1 MGKRIGVIFTLV
13 ALHIVAIAQTLPFPA
28 DNLQLWLRAD
38 SVELTDGK
46 VSRWYD
52 LSPNQYEIVQ
62 PNAAARPTVSA
73 NALNGFPAV
82 LFNGS
87 SDYLTGGDILDLGTD
102 GWTWFVIGQYSNGN
116 GQLNNAPTF
125 ISKYD
130 RNVNWGAPM
139 YMIGQYI
146 NELYWENGNNNGA
159 QINPHSKSINSDIQ
173 FHIFSYEVRDNI
185 ENFAHDRAYLSNIL
199 IEDIKSQPINYSFNS
214 TCAFKVGHTIISNS
228 NAKGVFLNG
237 QITEIIA
244 FNTVDA
250 NLRNKVYNY
259 LTEKY
264 FPEFA
269 ETVVSLGLDIHVP
282 YGFSDTAITTAYRPD
297 FTSYHWSTGETDS
310 IIHVNKSGKYWVTIA
325 NAFGYTSS
333 DTINV
338 FYPEPAQLLSDTTIC
353 ASDTIVWNPALDGPY
368 SYLWSNG
375 STGSSLEI
383 TSAGEY
389 YVTITD
395 TAGFSWN
402 SDTILVEVDD
412 YPLTTLFADEASGHT
427 IDTALCSGNALGLMT
442 NANATISYLWSTG
455 ASSSRIALTQP
466 GDYTLVSTN
475 ARGCRAT
482 NTAHVTIKGKA
493 PEIHFNVSGL
503 CYGDETLFEGN
514 ATSAEGISSYLWVV
528 DGTDSVPTK
537 DFRYNFAA
545 AGSHSVKV
553 EVASGNA
560 CLNDSL
566 FTVSIK
572 EIPSPNFSF
581 TPVCAGVPID
591 LINTS
596 RIPDTCTV
604 SEYRWSVNGIT
615 LGSDEN
621 LTYTFGTDASLTYS
635 LTLDNGCAADTTI
648 NVGVKDNYT
657 SPRYVSCVYPT
668 NGQFITT
675 DTVDFLWNPDD
686 DIIYYE
692 LITSNNSSFAF
703 ADTLRCAVNNISL
716 ASDLFADTTYW
727 KVKAYNHCMES
738 MGSGTYMFRKTV
750 DNNSDFSSNTSLQL
764 WLRADSV
771 GLADG
776 RVSRWFDLS
785 PNHYEIVQADTA
797 AMPTIS
803 DDALNGQPA
812 VTFNGT
818 SNYLNGGDILDLE
831 TDSWTWFVVGQ
842 YYNGNNQLNNAP
854 TFISKYDR
862 NVNWGAPMYMLGQYM
877 NELYWENGNNNG
889 AQFNPHSK
897 SINNDTE
904 FHIFTCEMRDNIDDA
919 THERTYLSNILIED
933 IKSQPIN
940 YSFNSTCSFK
950 VGHTIISNS
959 NANGIFLN
967 GQIAEIIAFNTVD
980 ANLRNKVY
988 NYLAER
994 YYPEFA
1000 EPVVSLGLDIRIPY
1014 GFSDTAITTA
1024 YRPDFTSYL
1033 WSTGEIDSII
1043 HVNKSGKY
1051 WVTVTNAFGYT
1062 SSDTIN
1068 VFYPEP
1074 AQPFS
1079 DTTICAGD
1087 TITWDTNLDGPY
1099 SFLWSDGSTGR
1110 SVEITTAGG
1119 YWVEITDTLGFK
1131 WHSDTIMVEVDSFPV
1146 TARLEGDQI
1155 ISCIGNNIYLQT
1167 GFEEAVSYLWS
1178 NGSTADHL
1186 EVTEAGQY
1194 WVKMTDKPGCK
1205 AADTAY
1211 ISILG
1216 VAPTPDFTN
1225 SALCATREISFRDNS
1240 RASGSSQIT
1249 SHLWQFGDGG
1259 TSTAINPEHSYALS
1273 GSYNLVLTIAS
1284 DNGCSNQKRQKIVI
1298 DSLPKADFIPVRACS
1313 HTNVQFTDM
1322 SSTPVNYI
1330 VDWQWTMN
1338 DTVFA
1343 ERHPSTVFASQGDMP
1358 VQLIVTTA
1366 HGCTDTLRRTINI
1379 MQGPDVG
1386 FTFSAP
1392 CVNTPIYFT
1401 NSTSSILGLSTSY
1414 TWTADETVFSQ
1425 QRSPMIEYAD
1435 TGTHIISLSVKQLA
1449 NGCSA
1454 TVSKTV
1460 SVKANPRPDVDA
1472 DSFCAGKAASLR
1484 GVNRELHS
1492 PSGEWLWSLDT
1503 LPEMQGQT
1511 ISPVFAKSGRHK
1523 ARLTIV
1529 DGNGCTAIYDTVIN
1543 VRATPTAA
1551 FSARSARGPIPFEA
1565 EFVNTSR
1572 NASNYL
1578 WDFGDGRTSTETD
1591 ACHTYNIDGEYTV
1604 SLEVSN
1610 GNCADTAVRIV
1621 SAIVPQM
1628 NLRLLSATAETVN
1641 GVISIEAV
1649 IANLSNF
1656 DITDI
1661 GIAWRDNLGHLVS
1674 EASADTIRQNKVLR
1688 YRFKAA
1694 IGELNPERI
1703 QYICVEVQPGA
1714 AFADDYPDDN
1724 EYCIILNNSEFTACL
1739 PKPNPADKEL
1749 NISYIMPED
1758 GNVRVELFNS
1768 RGIVAAV
1775 LYDGPASAGFNSLNV
1790 DVQRFKPGMYVYKI
1804 TYGETSKTQPVL
1816 ISR

>member
-1 MGKRIGVIFTLV
+1 M
-13 ALHIVAIAQTLPFPA
+13 HIVAIAQSLPFPA

-46 VSRWYD
+46 VSRWFD

-62 PNAAARPTVSA
+62 TNAAARPAVSA
-73 NALNGFPAV
+73 DALNGLPAV

-87 SDYLTGGDILDLGTD
+87 SDYLTGGDILDFGTD
-102 GWTWFVIGQYSNGN
+102 SWTWFVVGKYNNGGQTGVNSPIFLG
-116 GQLNNAPTF
+116 
-125 ISKYD
+125 KYD
-130 RNVNWGAPM
+130 R
-139 YMIGQYI
+139 YIGWASQPLWTLGKEIWVVFWNEGQQQVI
-146 NELYWENGNNNGA
+146 NFSSGVTSNLF
-159 QINPHSKSINSDIQ
+159 S
-173 FHIFSYEVRDNI
+173 IFSYEILERVNGTNTIFKNNFLCASNNYNGNFGAYDNNLLFKI
-185 ENFAHDRAYLSNIL
+185 GQSVVSASAPNGNFLD
-199 IEDIKSQPINYSFNS
+199 
-214 TCAFKVGHTIISNS
+214 
-228 NAKGVFLNG
+228 G
-237 QITEIIA
+237 QIAEIMA
-244 FNTVDA
+244 FNAIDA
-250 NLRNKVYNY
+250 DLRNKVYNY
-259 LTEKY
+259 LVEKY
-264 FPEFA
+264 YPEYV
-269 ETVVSLGLDIHVP
+269 EPVISNNPDVYIS
-282 YGFSDTAITTAYRPD
+282 YGFGDAIISTTYNSDLRYQ
-297 FTSYHWSTGETDS
+297 WSTGATESVITVD
-310 IIHVNKSGKYWVTIA
+310 KPGKYWV
-325 NAFGYTSS
+325 NATNTFGYTSS

-338 FYPEPAQLLSDTTIC
+338 FYPEPAQPLSDTTIC
-353 ASDTIVWNPALDGPY
+353 AGDTIVWNPALDGPY
-368 SYLWSNG
+368 SYLWSDG
-375 STGSSLEI
+375 STDSSLEI
-383 TSAGEY
+383 TTAGEY

-402 SDTILVEVDD
+402 SDTITVEVDD
-412 YPLTTLFADEASGHT
+412 YPLSTLFNEAAGHT
-427 IDTALCSGNALGLMT
+427 VDTALCSGNALGLMT
-442 NANATISYLWSTG
+442 NSDATVSYLWSTG
-455 ASSSRIALTQP
+455 ASSPRIALTQP

-560 CLNDSL
+560 CLNDSS
-566 FTVSIK
+566 FTVNIK
-572 EIPSPNFSF
+572 EIPSSDFTF

-596 RIPDTCTV
+596 RIPDTCNVT
-604 SEYRWSVNGIT
+604 EYRWSVNGIT
-615 LGSDEN
+615 LGTDEN
-621 LTYTFGTDASLTYS
+621 LTYTFGADASLTYS

-648 NVGVKDNYT
+648 NVSVKDNFT

-668 NGQFITT
+668 NGQFVATN
-675 DTVDFLWNPDD
+675 TVDFLWNPDD
-686 DIIYYE
+686 DIVYYE
-692 LITSNNSSFAF
+692 LITSNNPSFAF
-703 ADTLRCAVNNISL
+703 ADTLRYATNNVSL
-716 ASDLFADTTYW
+716 ATQQFSDITYW

-738 MGSGTYMFRKTV
+738 MESGTYMFRKMV
-750 DNNSDFSSNTSLQL
+750 DKNSEFSSNTSLQL

-771 GLADG
+771 GLTDG

-803 DDALNGQPA
+803 DDALNGQP
-812 VTFNGT
+812 VVSFNGT
-818 SNYLNGGDILDLE
+818 SNYLIGGDILDLE
-831 TDSWTWFVVGQ
+831 TDSWTWFVVGK
-842 YYNGNNQLNNAP
+842 YNKYNSQAIYSQP
-854 TFISKYDR
+854 FISKYDR
-862 NVNWGAPMYMLGQYM
+862 YVNWGAPMYIVGDFLQM
-877 NELYWENGNNNG
+877 LYWQNGDNSG
-889 AQFNPHSK
+889 AQIQNLIGPIKTTDFN
-897 SINNDTE
+897 
-904 FHIFTCEMRDNIDDA
+904 IFTYNFKDSAGGNFVNRAFINGGILEEMSSSSA
-919 THERTYLSNILIED
+919 
-933 IKSQPIN
+933 N
-940 YSFNSTCSFK
+940 YGFNSSALFKIGHSVITSQNTSGSF
-950 VGHTIISNS
+950 
-959 NANGIFLN
+959 LD

-988 NYLAER
+988 NYLAEK

-1014 GFSDTAITTA
+1014 GFADTAITTA

-1033 WSTGEIDSII
+1033 WSTGETDSII

-1068 VFYPEP
+1068 VYYPEVTHIH
-1074 AQPFS
+1074 

-1099 SFLWSDGSTGR
+1099 TFLWSDGSTGR
-1110 SVEITTAGG
+1110 SVEITSAGG

-1131 WHSDTIMVEVDSFPV
+1131 WMSDTIFIKVDSFPV

-1178 NGSTADHL
+1178 NGSTTDHL

-1194 WVKMTDKPGCK
+1194 WVKMTDELGCK

-1216 VAPTPDFTN
+1216 IAPTPDFTN

-1259 TSTAINPEHSYALS
+1259 TSTAINPVHSYARS

-1313 HTNVQFTDM
+1313 HTDVQFTDM

-1523 ARLTIV
+1523 ARLTII
-1529 DGNGCTAIYDTVIN
+1529 DGNGCTAFYDTVIN

-1551 FSARSARGPIPFEA
+1551 FSARSARGPVPFEA

-1604 SLEVSN
+1604 SLAASN

-1703 QYICVEVQPGA
+1703 QYICVEVQPGT
-1714 AFADDYPDDN
+1714 AFADDDPDDN

>member
-1 MGKRIGVIFTLV
+1 MTEMGRRTMLIFTLV
-13 ALHIVAIAQTLPFPA
+13 ALRIVAIAQSLPFPA

-46 VSRWYD
+46 VSRWFD
-52 LSPNQYEIVQ
+52 LSHNQFEIVQ
-62 PNAAARPTVSA
+62 TNAAARPSVID
-73 NALNGFPAV
+73 NALNGNPV
-82 LFNGS
+82 LDFRLQ
-87 SDYLTGGDILDLGTD
+87 DFLIGGNVLNLGAD
-102 GWTWFVIGQYSNGN
+102 SWTWFVVEKTNTEGVLASKCLAVNSPGRWMFTSDRIWMQTTTIGDGE
-116 GQLNNAPTF
+116 
-125 ISKYD
+125 ISFSSHKAF
-130 RNVNWGAPM
+130 N
-139 YMIGQYI
+139 I
-146 NELYWENGNNNGA
+146 LTWENDRRNSENRLLSNNR
-159 QINPHSKSINSDIQ
+159 QINKASINASNYNFNFDCNFTIGGYESGA
-173 FHIFSYEVRDNI
+173 FSGNLYDSRK
-185 ENFAHDRAYLSNIL
+185 FA
-199 IEDIKSQPINYSFNS
+199 
-214 TCAFKVGHTIISNS
+214 
-228 NAKGVFLNG
+228 G
-237 QITEIIA
+237 QIAEIIA
-244 FNTVDA
+244 FNSVDA
-250 NLRNKVYNY
+250 HLRNNVYNY
-259 LTEKY
+259 LAEKY
-264 FPEFA
+264 FPEFTEPA
-269 ETVVSLGLDIHVP
+269 VSLGLDIRVP
-282 YGFSDTAITTAYRPD
+282 YGFADTAITTAYNPN
-297 FTSYHWSTGETDS
+297 FTSYLWSTGETDS
-310 IIHVNKSGKYWVTIA
+310 VIHVSKPGSYWVTVT
-325 NAFGYTSS
+325 NQFGYTSS

-338 FYPEPAQLLSDTTIC
+338 LYPKPTQLQDTTIC
-353 ASDTIVWNPALDGPY
+353 TGDTITRGGSLNGPY
-368 SYLWSNG
+368 SYLWSDG
-375 STGSSLEI
+375 STESSLRIFEE
-383 TSAGEY
+383 GDYWVE
-389 YVTITD
+389 ITD
-395 TAGFSWN
+395 TLGFKWH
-402 SDTILVEVDD
+402 SDTITVNVDN
-412 YPLTTLFADEASGHT
+412 YPRTTLFAVKADSHT
-427 IDTALCSGNALGLMT
+427 IDTALCSGNTLGLAT
-442 NANATISYLWSTG
+442 NIDITSTYQWNTG
-455 ASSSRIALTQP
+455 ATSARIALTQS
-466 GDYTLVSTN
+466 GDYTLISTN
-475 ARGCRAT
+475 TRGCQAT
-482 NTAHVTIKGKA
+482 NTVRVTIKGKA
-493 PEIHFNVSGL
+493 PEINFSVSNL

-514 ATSAEGISSYLWVV
+514 ATSAEGIASYLWIV
-528 DGTDSVPTK
+528 DDTDSVQTK
-537 DFRYNFAA
+537 DFRYNFTTT
-545 AGSHSVKV
+545 GSHSVKV
-553 EVASGNA
+553 EVESGNA
-560 CLNDSL
+560 CLNDSS
-566 FTVSIK
+566 FTVNIK
-572 EIPSPNFSF
+572 EIPMPNFSF

-591 LINTS
+591 LLNVS
-596 RIPDTCTV
+596 RIPDTCTAIQ
-604 SEYRWSVNGIT
+604 YKWCVNGIT
-615 LGSDEN
+615 LGSEEN
-621 LTYTFGTDASLTYS
+621 LTYTFGSDAQLTYS
-635 LTLDNGCAADTTI
+635 LTLDNGCSADTTI
-648 NVGVKDNYT
+648 NVSVKDEYT
-657 SPRYVSCVYPT
+657 TPKYVSGVSPT
-668 NGQFITT
+668 NGQFVASS
-675 DTVDFLWNPDD
+675 TVDFLWNPDD
-686 DIIYYE
+686 DILYYE
-692 LITSNNSSFAF
+692 LITSDNSSFTF
-703 ADTLRCAVNNISL
+703 ADTVRCETNGTTLAADKFSDIS
-716 ASDLFADTTYW
+716 FW
-727 KVKAYNHCMES
+727 KVIAHNHCMVSMES
-738 MGSGTYMFRKTV
+738 DVYLFRKTPGGNMNFAY
-750 DNNSDFSSNTSLQL
+750 DTSLQL
-764 WLRADSV
+764 WLRADSIE
-771 GLADG
+771 LTDG
-776 RVSRWFDLS
+776 KVSQWFDLS
-785 PNHYEIVQADTA
+785 PNQYEIVQTNATA
-797 AMPTIS
+797 RPTVI
-803 DDALNGQPA
+803 DNALNGNPVLDFRLQDFLIGGN
-812 VTFNGT
+812 V
-818 SNYLNGGDILDLE
+818 LNLGA
-831 TDSWTWFVVGQ
+831 DSWTWFVVEKTNTEGVLASKCLAVNSPGRWMFTSDRIWMQ
-842 YYNGNNQLNNAP
+842 TTTIGDGE
-854 TFISKYDR
+854 ISFSSHKAF
-862 NVNWGAPMYMLGQYM
+862 NILT
-877 NELYWENGNNNG
+877 WENDRRNSENRLLSNNRQINK
-889 AQFNPHSK
+889 A
-897 SINNDTE
+897 SINASNYNFNFDCN
-904 FHIFTCEMRDNIDDA
+904 FTIGGYESGAFSGNLYDSRKFA
-919 THERTYLSNILIED
+919 
-933 IKSQPIN
+933 
-940 YSFNSTCSFK
+940 
-950 VGHTIISNS
+950 
-959 NANGIFLN
+959 
-967 GQIAEIIAFNTVD
+967 GQIAEIIAFNSVD
-980 ANLRNKVY
+980 AHLRNNVY
-988 NYLAER
+988 NYLAEK
-994 YYPEFA
+994 YFPEFT
-1000 EPVVSLGLDIRIPY
+1000 EPAVSLGLDIRVPY
-1014 GFSDTAITTA
+1014 GFADTAITTA
-1024 YRPDFTSYL
+1024 YNPNFTSYL
-1033 WSTGEIDSII
+1033 WSTGETDSVI
-1043 HVNKSGKY
+1043 HVSKPGSY
-1051 WVTVTNAFGYT
+1051 WVTVTNQFGYT

-1068 VFYPEP
+1068 VLYPKP
-1074 AQPFS
+1074 TQLQ
-1079 DTTICAGD
+1079 DTTICTGD
-1087 TITWDTNLDGPY
+1087 TITRGGSLNGPY
-1099 SFLWSDGSTGR
+1099 TYLWSNGSTGSSLR
-1110 SVEITTAGG
+1110 IFEEGD

-1131 WHSDTIMVEVDSFPV
+1131 WMSDTIFVKVDSFPV

-1194 WVKMTDKPGCK
+1194 WVKMADNLGCK

-1216 VAPTPDFTN
+1216 IAPTPDFTN

-1259 TSTAINPEHSYALS
+1259 TSTAINPEHSYARS

-1330 VDWQWTMN
+1330 ADWQWTMN

-1343 ERHPSTVFASQGDMP
+1343 ERHPSTVFASQGDMT

-1366 HGCTDTLRRTINI
+1366 HGCTDSLRRTINI

-1472 DSFCAGKAASLR
+1472 NSFCAGKAASLR
-1484 GVNRELHS
+1484 GVNREPHS
-1492 PSGEWLWSLDT
+1492 PSGEWLWILDT
-1503 LPEMQGQT
+1503 LPEMQGQS

-1523 ARLTIV
+1523 ARLTII
-1529 DGNGCTAIYDTVIN
+1529 DGNGCTAFYDTVIN

-1604 SLEVSN
+1604 SLAASN

-1674 EASADTIRQNKVLR
+1674 EASADTIRQNKILR

-1714 AFADDYPDDN
+1714 AFADDDPDDN
-1724 EYCIILNNSEFTACL
+1724 EYCLILNNSEFTACL

>member
-1 MGKRIGVIFTLV
+1 MGKRIGVIFTLL
-13 ALHIVAIAQTLPFPA
+13 AMHIVAFAQSLPFPA

-38 SVELTDGK
+38 SVGLTDGR

-62 PNAAARPTVSA
+62 A
-73 NALNGFPAV
+73 NASERPLVEDSLLNVYPAV
-82 LFNGS
+82 LFDGRSACLNG
-87 SDYLTGGDILDLGTD
+87 GNILNLGLD
-102 GWTWFVIGQYSNGN
+102 SWTWFVVSKNSNNGYIFSNYKSGANAGRYGLSVSELQYYGETNGSYYFMPYS
-116 GQLNNAPTF
+116 GTKGRYV
-125 ISKYD
+125 ITT
-130 RNVNWGAPM
+130 
-139 YMIGQYI
+139 
-146 NELYWENGNNNGA
+146 WENNRMSEKNIVFKNNQAIASKKLTGGVDLNVTDAVFYIGKGGWNGT
-159 QINPHSKSINSDIQ
+159 
-173 FHIFSYEVRDNI
+173 SYE
-185 ENFAHDRAYLSNIL
+185 
-199 IEDIKSQPINYSFNS
+199 
-214 TCAFKVGHTIISNS
+214 
-228 NAKGVFLNG
+228 G
-237 QITEIIA
+237 QIAEIIA

-250 NLRNKVYNY
+250 NLRNKVCNY
-259 LTEKY
+259 LAEKY
-264 FPEFA
+264 FPES
-269 ETVVSLGLDIHVP
+269 TGTIVSLGLDIHIP
-282 YGFSDTAITTAYRPD
+282 HSFADTAITTAYRPD
-297 FTSYHWSTGETDS
+297 FTSYLWSTGETDA
-310 IIHVNKSGKYWVTIA
+310 IIHVNKSGKYWVTVT

-338 FYPEPAQLLSDTTIC
+338 FYPEPAQPFSDTTIC
-353 ASDTIVWNPALDGPY
+353 AGDTIVWNPALDGPY
-368 SYLWSNG
+368 SYLWSDG

-383 TSAGEY
+383 TTAGEY

-402 SDTILVEVDD
+402 SDTITVEVDD
-412 YPLTTLFADEASGHT
+412 YPLSTLFADEAAGHT

-442 NANATISYLWSTG
+442 NTDATISYQWSTG
-455 ASSSRIALTQP
+455 ASSPRIALTQP

-528 DGTDSVPTK
+528 DGADSVPTK

-560 CLNDSL
+560 CLNDSS

-572 EIPSPNFSF
+572 EIPSPDFTF
-581 TPVCAGVPID
+581 TPVCSGVSID

-596 RIPDTCTV
+596 CIPDTCNVT
-604 SEYRWSVNGIT
+604 EYRWSVNGIT
-615 LGSDEN
+615 LGTDEN
-621 LTYTFGTDASLTYS
+621 LTYTFGADAPLTYS

-648 NVGVKDNYT
+648 NVSVKDNYT

-668 NGQFITT
+668 NGQFVATN
-675 DTVDFLWNPDD
+675 TVDFLWNPDD
-686 DIIYYE
+686 DILYYE
-692 LITSNNSSFAF
+692 LITSSNSSFTF
-703 ADTLRCAVNNISL
+703 ADTIRSTTNNASL
-716 ASDLFADTTYW
+716 AAQQFSDTTFW
-727 KVKAYNHCMES
+727 KVVAYNHCMKS
-738 MGSGTYMFRKTV
+738 MESGTYMFRKAAG
-750 DNNSDFSSNTSLQL
+750 DNINFVSDSTLQL

-771 GLADG
+771 ELTDG
-776 RVSRWFDLS
+776 KVSRWYDLS
-785 PNHYEIVQADTA
+785 SNQYEIVQANASERPLVED
-797 AMPTIS
+797 S
-803 DDALNGQPA
+803 LLNVYPA
-812 VTFNGT
+812 VLFDGR
-818 SNYLNGGDILDLE
+818 SACLNGGNILNLGL
-831 TDSWTWFVVGQ
+831 DSWTWFVVSKNSNNGYIFSNYKSGANAGRYGLSVSELQ
-842 YYNGNNQLNNAP
+842 YYGETNGSYYFMPYSGTKGRYVITTWENNRMSEKNIVFKNNQAIASKKLTGGVDLNVTDAV
-854 TFISKYDR
+854 FYIGKGG
-862 NVNWGAPMYMLGQYM
+862 W
-877 NELYWENGNNNG
+877 NGT
-889 AQFNPHSK
+889 SY
-897 SINNDTE
+897 E
-904 FHIFTCEMRDNIDDA
+904 
-919 THERTYLSNILIED
+919 
-933 IKSQPIN
+933 
-940 YSFNSTCSFK
+940 
-950 VGHTIISNS
+950 
-959 NANGIFLN
+959 

-980 ANLRNKVY
+980 ANLRNKVC
-988 NYLAER
+988 NYLAEK
-994 YYPEFA
+994 YFPESTGTI
-1000 EPVVSLGLDIRIPY
+1000 VSLGLDIHIPHS
-1014 GFSDTAITTA
+1014 FADTAITTA
-1024 YRPDFTSYL
+1024 YRPDFISYL
-1033 WSTGEIDSII
+1033 WSTGETDSVI
-1043 HVNKSGKY
+1043 HVSKPGSY

-1074 AQPFS
+1074 VQPFS

-1099 SFLWSDGSTGR
+1099 TFLWSDGSTGR
-1110 SVEITTAGG
+1110 SVEITSAGG

-1131 WHSDTIMVEVDSFPV
+1131 WHSDTVMVEVDSFPV

-1167 GFEEAVSYLWS
+1167 GFEEAVSYQWS

-1194 WVKMTDKPGCK
+1194 WVKMTDNLGCK

-1259 TSTAINPEHSYALS
+1259 TSTATNPVHSYVRS

-1343 ERHPSTVFASQGDMP
+1343 ERHPSTVFASQGDMS

-1460 SVKANPRPDVDA
+1460 SVNANPRPDVDA

-1529 DGNGCTAIYDTVIN
+1529 DGNGCTAFYDTVIN

-1551 FSARSARGPIPFEA
+1551 FSARSARGPVPFEA

-1604 SLEVSN
+1604 SLEASN

-1674 EASADTIRQNKVLR
+1674 EASADTIKQNKILR

-1714 AFADDYPDDN
+1714 VFADDDPDDN

-1739 PKPNPADKEL
+1739 PKPNPVDKEL

-1768 RGIVAAV
+1768 RGIVATV

>member
-1 MGKRIGVIFTLV
+1 MWRLGREAAIIF
-13 ALHIVAIAQTLPFPA
+13 
-28 DNLQLWLRAD
+28 W
-38 SVELTDGK
+38 
-46 VSRWYD
+46 
-52 LSPNQYEIVQ
+52 
-62 PNAAARPTVSA
+62 
-73 NALNGFPAV
+73 
-82 LFNGS
+82 
-87 SDYLTGGDILDLGTD
+87 
-102 GWTWFVIGQYSNGN
+102 
-116 GQLNNAPTF
+116 
-125 ISKYD
+125 
-130 RNVNWGAPM
+130 
-139 YMIGQYI
+139 
-146 NELYWENGNNNGA
+146 
-159 QINPHSKSINSDIQ
+159 
-173 FHIFSYEVRDNI
+173 
-185 ENFAHDRAYLSNIL
+185 
-199 IEDIKSQPINYSFNS
+199 
-214 TCAFKVGHTIISNS
+214 
-228 NAKGVFLNG
+228 
-237 QITEIIA
+237 
-244 FNTVDA
+244 
-250 NLRNKVYNY
+250 
-259 LTEKY
+259 
-264 FPEFA
+264 
-269 ETVVSLGLDIHVP
+269 
-282 YGFSDTAITTAYRPD
+282 
-297 FTSYHWSTGETDS
+297 
-310 IIHVNKSGKYWVTIA
+310 KSGQTYIELPSNHTESEYAV
-325 NAFGYTSS
+325 FGY
-333 DTINV
+333 
-338 FYPEPAQLLSDTTIC
+338 E
-353 ASDTIVWNPALDGPY
+353 
-368 SYLWSNG
+368 
-375 STGSSLEI
+375 
-383 TSAGEY
+383 
-389 YVTITD
+389 
-395 TAGFSWN
+395 
-402 SDTILVEVDD
+402 
-412 YPLTTLFADEASGHT
+412 LFD
-427 IDTALCSGNALGLMT
+427 
-442 NANATISYLWSTG
+442 
-455 ASSSRIALTQP
+455 R
-466 GDYTLVSTN
+466 
-475 ARGCRAT
+475 
-482 NTAHVTIKGKA
+482 
-493 PEIHFNVSGL
+493 
-503 CYGDETLFEGN
+503 
-514 ATSAEGISSYLWVV
+514 
-528 DGTDSVPTK
+528 TK
-537 DFRYNFAA
+537 
-545 AGSHSVKV
+545 
-553 EVASGNA
+553 
-560 CLNDSL
+560 
-566 FTVSIK
+566 
-572 EIPSPNFSF
+572 
-581 TPVCAGVPID
+581 
-591 LINTS
+591 
-596 RIPDTCTV
+596 
-604 SEYRWSVNGIT
+604 
-615 LGSDEN
+615 
-621 LTYTFGTDASLTYS
+621 
-635 LTLDNGCAADTTI
+635 
-648 NVGVKDNYT
+648 
-657 SPRYVSCVYPT
+657 
-668 NGQFITT
+668 
-675 DTVDFLWNPDD
+675 
-686 DIIYYE
+686 
-692 LITSNNSSFAF
+692 
-703 ADTLRCAVNNISL
+703 
-716 ASDLFADTTYW
+716 
-727 KVKAYNHCMES
+727 
-738 MGSGTYMFRKTV
+738 
-750 DNNSDFSSNTSLQL
+750 SSNTLYKDNLLINENAYAGDFGNIDNNIPFKIGGDVYIS
-764 WLRADSV
+764 
-771 GLADG
+771 
-776 RVSRWFDLS
+776 
-785 PNHYEIVQADTA
+785 TA
-797 AMPTIS
+797 VPS
-803 DDALNGQPA
+803 KNWLNG
-812 VTFNGT
+812 
-818 SNYLNGGDILDLE
+818 
-831 TDSWTWFVVGQ
+831 
-842 YYNGNNQLNNAP
+842 
-854 TFISKYDR
+854 
-862 NVNWGAPMYMLGQYM
+862 
-877 NELYWENGNNNG
+877 
-889 AQFNPHSK
+889 H
-897 SINNDTE
+897 
-904 FHIFTCEMRDNIDDA
+904 
-919 THERTYLSNILIED
+919 
-933 IKSQPIN
+933 
-940 YSFNSTCSFK
+940 
-950 VGHTIISNS
+950 
-959 NANGIFLN
+959 
-967 GQIAEIIAFNTVD
+967 IAEIMAFNRID
-980 ANLRNKVY
+980 SSLRNQVY
-988 NYLAER
+988 HYLLGKYSAQ
-994 YYPEFA
+994 
-1000 EPVVSLGLDIRIPY
+1000 VTLGLDIRIPY
-1014 GFSDTAITTA
+1014 GFADTAITTA

-1033 WSTGEIDSII
+1033 WSTGETDSII

-1131 WHSDTIMVEVDSFPV
+1131 WHSDTLIVEVDSFPV

-1194 WVKMTDKPGCK
+1194 WVKMTDELGCK

-1216 VAPTPDFTN
+1216 IAPTPDFTN

-1240 RASGSSQIT
+1240 RASGSSLIT

-1259 TSTAINPEHSYALS
+1259 TSTAINPVHSYARS

-1414 TWTADETVFSQ
+1414 TWTVDETVFSQ

-1484 GVNRELHS
+1484 GVNREPHS

-1523 ARLTIV
+1523 ARLTII
-1529 DGNGCTAIYDTVIN
+1529 DGNGCTAFYDTVIN

-1551 FSARSARGPIPFEA
+1551 FSARSARGPVPFEA

-1604 SLEVSN
+1604 SLEASN

-1714 AFADDYPDDN
+1714 AFADDDPDDN

-1768 RGIVAAV
+1768 CGIVAAV

-1790 DVQRFKPGMYVYKI
+1790 DVQRFKSGMYVYKI

>member
-1 MGKRIGVIFTLV
+1 M
-13 ALHIVAIAQTLPFPA
+13 HIVAIAQSLPFPA

-62 PNAAARPTVSA
+62 TNAAARPTFA
-73 NALNGFPAV
+73 ENALNGLPAV
-82 LFNGS
+82 SFNGTS
-87 SDYLTGGDILDLGTD
+87 NYLAGGDILDLGTD
-102 GWTWFVIGQYSNGN
+102 SWTWLVVGKYSGSVGQAVYSQPFV
-116 GQLNNAPTF
+116 
-125 ISKYD
+125 SKYD
-130 RNVNWGAPM
+130 RYINWGAPM
-139 YMIGQYI
+139 YLMGDFQQL
-146 NELYWENGNNNGA
+146 LYWKNGVNSGA
-159 QINPHSKSINSDIQ
+159 QIQNLSDQIYEGIKYG
-173 FHIFSYEVRDNI
+173 IFSYEFKDVLNNKYVNRT
-185 ENFAHDRAYLSNIL
+185 YLNNLLKGESVSEIASY
-199 IEDIKSQPINYSFNS
+199 DFNS
-214 TCAFKVGHTIISNS
+214 SCPFKIGHS
-228 NAKGVFLNG
+228 V
-237 QITEIIA
+237 ITSQKVSGTYLDGEIVEIIA
-244 FNTVDA
+244 FNTVDSS
-250 NLRNKVYNY
+250 LRNQVTEY
-259 LTEKY
+259 LINKY
-264 FPEFA
+264 FPEQK
-269 ETVVSLGLDIHVP
+269 VPVNLGFDIHC
-282 YGFSDTAITTAYRPD
+282 YSFSDTAITTAYRPD
-297 FTSYHWSTGETDS
+297 FTSYLWSTGETDS
-310 IIHVNKSGKYWVTIA
+310 IIHVNKSGKYWVTVT

-338 FYPEPAQLLSDTTIC
+338 FYPEPAQPFSDTTIC
-353 ASDTIVWNPALDGPY
+353 AGDTIVWNPALDGPY

-402 SDTILVEVDD
+402 SDTITVEEDD
-412 YPLTTLFADEASGHT
+412 YPLTTLFADEAAGHI

-442 NANATISYLWSTG
+442 NTDAPVSYLWSTG
-455 ASSSRIALTQP
+455 ASSPRIALTQP

-514 ATSAEGISSYLWVV
+514 ATSAEEISSYLWVV
-528 DGTDSVPTK
+528 DGIDSVPTK

-566 FTVSIK
+566 FAVNIK
-572 EIPSPNFSF
+572 EIPSPDFSF

-604 SEYRWSVNGIT
+604 TEYRWSVNGIN

-621 LTYTFGTDASLTYS
+621 LTYTFGADASLTYS

-648 NVGVKDNYT
+648 NVSVKDNYT

-668 NGQFITT
+668 NGQYIATN
-675 DTVDFLWNPDD
+675 TVDFLWNPDD
-686 DIIYYE
+686 DIVYYE
-692 LITSNNSSFAF
+692 LITSNNSSFTF

-716 ASDLFADTTYW
+716 DADLFADTTYW

-738 MGSGTYMFRKTV
+738 MESGTYMFRKAV
-750 DNNSDFSSNTSLQL
+750 GDNMDFTSDSTLQL

-771 GLADG
+771 ELTDG
-776 RVSRWFDLS
+776 KVSRWYDLS
-785 PNHYEIVQADTA
+785 PNQYEIVQTNA
-797 AMPTIS
+797 AARPTFAEN
-803 DDALNGQPA
+803 ALNGLPA
-812 VTFNGT
+812 VSFNGT
-818 SNYLNGGDILDLE
+818 SNYLAGGDILDLG
-831 TDSWTWFVVGQ
+831 TDSWTWLVVGKYSGSVGQ
-842 YYNGNNQLNNAP
+842 AVYSQP
-854 TFISKYDR
+854 FVSKYDR
-862 NVNWGAPMYMLGQYM
+862 YINWGAPMYLMGDFQQL
-877 NELYWENGNNNG
+877 LYWKNGVNSG
-889 AQFNPHSK
+889 AQIQNLSDQIYEGIKYGIFSYEFK
-897 SINNDTE
+897 DVLNNKYV
-904 FHIFTCEMRDNIDDA
+904 N
-919 THERTYLSNILIED
+919 RTYLNNLLKGESVSEIASYD
-933 IKSQPIN
+933 
-940 YSFNSTCSFK
+940 FNSSCPFK
-950 VGHTIISNS
+950 IGHSVITSQKVSGTYLDGEIV
-959 NANGIFLN
+959 
-967 GQIAEIIAFNTVD
+967 EIIAFNTVD
-980 ANLRNKVY
+980 SSLRNQVTEYLINKYFPEQKV
-988 NYLAER
+988 
-994 YYPEFA
+994 
-1000 EPVVSLGLDIRIPY
+1000 PVNLGFDIHCY
-1014 GFSDTAITTA
+1014 SFSDTAITTA

-1033 WSTGEIDSII
+1033 WSTGETDSII

-1087 TITWDTNLDGPY
+1087 TIVWDTNLDGPY
-1099 SFLWSDGSTGR
+1099 TFLWSDGSTGR
-1110 SVEITTAGG
+1110 SVEITSAGG

-1131 WHSDTIMVEVDSFPV
+1131 WHSDTLMVEVDSFPV

-1178 NGSTADHL
+1178 NGSSADHL

-1194 WVKMTDKPGCK
+1194 WVKMADKLGCK

-1216 VAPTPDFTN
+1216 VAPTPDFTH

-1259 TSTAINPEHSYALS
+1259 TSTAINPVHSYARS

-1313 HTNVQFTDM
+1313 HTDVQFTDM

-1330 VDWQWTMN
+1330 ADWQWTMN
-1338 DTVFA
+1338 DSVFT

-1401 NSTSSILGLSTSY
+1401 NSTSSILGLSTNY

-1484 GVNRELHS
+1484 GVNREPHS

-1529 DGNGCTAIYDTVIN
+1529 DGNGCTAFYDTVIN

-1551 FSARSARGPIPFEA
+1551 FSARSARGPVPFEA
-1565 EFVNTSR
+1565 EFVNASR

-1578 WDFGDGRTSTETD
+1578 WDFGDGRTSTDVD

-1714 AFADDYPDDN
+1714 AFADDDPDDN

-1804 TYGETSKTQPVL
+1804 TYGETTKTQPVL

>member
-1 MGKRIGVIFTLV
+1 MGKRIGVIFTLLAMHV
-13 ALHIVAIAQTLPFPA
+13 VAIAQSLPFPA

-38 SVELTDGK
+38 SVELTDGR

-62 PNAAARPTVSA
+62 TNAAARPMVA
-73 NALNGFPAV
+73 ENALNGHPI
-82 LFNGS
+82 LSFNGS
-87 SDYLTGGDILDLGTD
+87 STYFTGGDILDPETD
-102 GWTWFVIGQYSNGN
+102 GWMWFIVGQYNNGGAQAN
-116 GQLNNAPTF
+116 YTPIFLA
-125 ISKYD
+125 KYD
-130 RNVNWGAPM
+130 RSNDWGVKPM
-139 YMIGQYI
+139 WRLGREAAIIFWKSGQTYIELPSNHTESEYAVFGYELFDRTKSSNTLYKDNLLI
-146 NELYWENGNNNGA
+146 NENAYAGDFGNIDNNIPFKIGGDVYISTA
-159 QINPHSKSINSDIQ
+159 VPSKNW
-173 FHIFSYEVRDNI
+173 
-185 ENFAHDRAYLSNIL
+185 
-199 IEDIKSQPINYSFNS
+199 
-214 TCAFKVGHTIISNS
+214 
-228 NAKGVFLNG
+228 LNG
-237 QITEIIA
+237 HIAEIMA
-244 FNTVDA
+244 FNKIDSS
-250 NLRNKVYNY
+250 LRNQVYHY
-259 LTEKY
+259 LLGKY
-264 FPEFA
+264 SA
-269 ETVVSLGLDIHVP
+269 QVTLGLDIRVP

-338 FYPEPAQLLSDTTIC
+338 FYPEPAQPLSDTTIC
-353 ASDTIVWNPALDGPY
+353 AGDTIVWNPALDGPY

-375 STGSSLEI
+375 STGGSLEI
-383 TSAGEY
+383 TTAGEY

-395 TAGFSWN
+395 TSGFSWH
-402 SDTILVEVDD
+402 SDTITVEVDD
-412 YPLTTLFADEASGHT
+412 YPLSTLFADEAADHT

-455 ASSSRIALTQP
+455 ASSPRIALTQP

-528 DGTDSVPTK
+528 DGIDSVPTK

-560 CLNDSL
+560 CLNDST
-566 FTVSIK
+566 FTVNIK
-572 EIPSPNFSF
+572 EIPSPDFTF
-581 TPVCAGVPID
+581 TPVCSGVPID

-596 RIPDTCTV
+596 CIPDTCTV
-604 SEYRWSVNGIT
+604 TEYRWSVNGIT

-621 LTYTFGTDASLTYS
+621 LTYTFGADASLTYS

-648 NVGVKDNYT
+648 NVSVKDNYT

-668 NGQFITT
+668 NGQFVATN
-675 DTVDFLWNPDD
+675 TVDFLWNPDD
-686 DIIYYE
+686 DIVYYE
-692 LITSNNSSFAF
+692 LITSNNSSFTF

-727 KVKAYNHCMES
+727 KVKAYNHCMASMES
-738 MGSGTYMFRKTV
+738 SAYMFYKAT
-750 DNNSDFSSNTSLQL
+750 DNMKFATDTTLQL

-771 GLADG
+771 ELTDG
-776 RVSRWFDLS
+776 KVSRWYDLS
-785 PNHYEIVQADTA
+785 PNQYEIVQTNENARPSADGGF
-797 AMPTIS
+797 S
-803 DDALNGQPA
+803 
-812 VTFNGT
+812 VVFNGSST
-818 SNYLNGGDILDLE
+818 FLTGGDILDLG
-831 TDSWTWFVVGQ
+831 TDNWTWFIVGQ
-842 YYNGNNQLNNAP
+842 YSNGDNLLNNAP

-862 NVNWGAPMYMLGQYM
+862 NVNWGAPMYMLGQYV
-877 NELYWENGNNNG
+877 NELYWENGNNSG
-889 AQFNPHSK
+889 KQYNPQSK

-904 FHIFTCEMRDNIDDA
+904 FHIFAYEVRDNVDDY
-919 THERTYLSNILIED
+919 THERAYLNNILIED
-933 IKSQPIN
+933 VKSQPIN
-940 YSFNSTCSFK
+940 YSFNSTCPFK
-950 VGHTIISNS
+950 VGHTFISN
-959 NANGIFLN
+959 NNTKGIFIN
-967 GQIAEIIAFNTVD
+967 GQIAEILAFNTVD
-980 ANLRNKVY
+980 STLRNQVY
-988 NYLAER
+988 NYLYSKYVLSA
-994 YYPEFA
+994 
-1000 EPVVSLGLDIRIPY
+1000 VNLGLDIRIPY
-1014 GFSDTAITTA
+1014 GFVDTAITTA
-1024 YRPDFTSYL
+1024 YRPDFTSYH
-1033 WSTGEIDSII
+1033 WSTGETDSII

-1051 WVTVTNAFGYT
+1051 WVTVTNTFGYT

-1074 AQPFS
+1074 VQPFS

-1099 SFLWSDGSTGR
+1099 TFLWSDGSTGR
-1110 SVEITTAGG
+1110 SVEITSAGG

-1131 WHSDTIMVEVDSFPV
+1131 WHSDTLMVEVDSFPV

-1194 WVKMTDKPGCK
+1194 WVKMADNLGCK

-1216 VAPTPDFTN
+1216 IAPTPDFTN

-1240 RASGSSQIT
+1240 RASGSSLIT

-1259 TSTAINPEHSYALS
+1259 TSTATNPVHSYARS

-1330 VDWQWTMN
+1330 ADWQWTMN

-1484 GVNRELHS
+1484 GVNREPHS

-1511 ISPVFAKSGRHK
+1511 ISPVFTKSGRHK

-1529 DGNGCTAIYDTVIN
+1529 DGNGCTAFYDTVIN

-1604 SLEVSN
+1604 SLAASN

-1714 AFADDYPDDN
+1714 AFADDDPDDN

>member
-1 MGKRIGVIFTLV
+1 MGKRIGVIFTLL
-13 ALHIVAIAQTLPFPA
+13 AMHIVAIAQSLPFPA

-62 PNAAARPTVSA
+62 TNAAARPTFA
-73 NALNGFPAV
+73 ENALNGHPI
-82 LFNGS
+82 LSFNGS
-87 SDYLTGGDILDLGTD
+87 STYFTGGDILDPETD
-102 GWTWFVIGQYSNGN
+102 GWMWFIVGQYNNGGAQAN
-116 GQLNNAPTF
+116 YTPIFLA
-125 ISKYD
+125 KYD
-130 RNVNWGAPM
+130 RSNDWGVKPM
-139 YMIGQYI
+139 WRLGREAAIIFWKSGQTYIELPSNHTESEYAVFGYELFDRTKSSNTLYKDNLLI
-146 NELYWENGNNNGA
+146 NENAYAGDFGNIDNNIPFKIGGDVYISTA
-159 QINPHSKSINSDIQ
+159 VPSKNW
-173 FHIFSYEVRDNI
+173 
-185 ENFAHDRAYLSNIL
+185 
-199 IEDIKSQPINYSFNS
+199 
-214 TCAFKVGHTIISNS
+214 
-228 NAKGVFLNG
+228 LNG
-237 QITEIIA
+237 HIAEIMA
-244 FNTVDA
+244 FNRIDSS
-250 NLRNKVYNY
+250 LRNQVYHY
-259 LTEKY
+259 LLGKY
-264 FPEFA
+264 SA
-269 ETVVSLGLDIHVP
+269 QVTLGLDIRVP
-282 YGFSDTAITTAYRPD
+282 YGFSNTAITTAYRPD

-310 IIHVNKSGKYWVTIA
+310 IIHVNKSGKYWVTVT
-325 NAFGYTSS
+325 NAFGITSS

-338 FYPEPAQLLSDTTIC
+338 FYPEPAQPFSDTTIC
-353 ASDTIVWNPALDGPY
+353 AGDTIVWNPALDGPY
-368 SYLWSNG
+368 SYLWSDG

-383 TSAGEY
+383 TTAGEY

-395 TAGFSWN
+395 TSGFSWH
-402 SDTILVEVDD
+402 SDTITVEVDD
-412 YPLTTLFADEASGHT
+412 YPLSTLFNEAAGHT

-442 NANATISYLWSTG
+442 NTDATVSYLWSTG
-455 ASSSRIALTQP
+455 ASSPRIALTQP
-466 GDYTLVSTN
+466 GDYTLISTN

-503 CYGDETLFEGN
+503 CYGDEALFEGD

-528 DGTDSVPTK
+528 DGADSVPTK

-560 CLNDSL
+560 CLNDSS
-566 FTVSIK
+566 FTVNIK
-572 EIPSPNFSF
+572 EIPSPDFTF
-581 TPVCAGVPID
+581 TPVCVGVPID

-596 RIPDTCTV
+596 RIPDTCNVT
-604 SEYRWSVNGIT
+604 EYRWSVNGIT
-615 LGSDEN
+615 LGTDEN
-621 LTYTFGTDASLTYS
+621 LTYTFGADASLTYS

-648 NVGVKDNYT
+648 NVSVKDNFT
-657 SPRYVSCVYPT
+657 SPRYVSCIYPT
-668 NGQFITT
+668 NGQFVATN
-675 DTVDFLWNPDD
+675 TVDFLWNPDD
-686 DIIYYE
+686 DILYYE
-692 LITSNNSSFAF
+692 LITSNNSSFTF

-716 ASDLFADTTYW
+716 DADLFADTTYW

-738 MGSGTYMFRKTV
+738 MESGTYMFRKLAG
-750 DNNSDFSSNTSLQL
+750 NNMNFASDSNLQL

-771 GLADG
+771 ELADG
-776 RVSRWFDLS
+776 KVSRWYDLS
-785 PNHYEIVQADTA
+785 PNQYEIVQTNA
-797 AMPTIS
+797 AARPTFAEN
-803 DDALNGQPA
+803 ALNGHPILS
-812 VTFNGT
+812 FNGSST
-818 SNYLNGGDILDLE
+818 YFTGGDILDPE
-831 TDSWTWFVVGQ
+831 TDGWMWFIVGQ
-842 YYNGNNQLNNAP
+842 YNNGGAQANYTPIFLA
-854 TFISKYDR
+854 KYDR
-862 NVNWGAPMYMLGQYM
+862 SNDWGVKPMWRLGREAAIIFWKSGQTYIELPSNHTESEYAVFGYELFDRTKSSNTLYKDNLLI
-877 NELYWENGNNNG
+877 NENAYAGDFG
-889 AQFNPHSK
+889 
-897 SINNDTE
+897 
-904 FHIFTCEMRDNIDDA
+904 NIDN
-919 THERTYLSNILIED
+919 NIPFKIGGD
-933 IKSQPIN
+933 VYI
-940 YSFNSTCSFK
+940 STAVPSK
-950 VGHTIISNS
+950 NW
-959 NANGIFLN
+959 LN
-967 GQIAEIIAFNTVD
+967 GHIAEIMAFNRID
-980 ANLRNKVY
+980 SSLRNQVY
-988 NYLAER
+988 HYLLGKYSAQ
-994 YYPEFA
+994 
-1000 EPVVSLGLDIRIPY
+1000 VTLGLDIRIPY
-1014 GFSDTAITTA
+1014 GFADTAITTA

-1033 WSTGEIDSII
+1033 WSTGETDSII

-1131 WHSDTIMVEVDSFPV
+1131 WHSDTLIVEVDSFPV

-1194 WVKMTDKPGCK
+1194 WVKMTDELGCK

-1216 VAPTPDFTN
+1216 IAPTPDFTN

-1240 RASGSSQIT
+1240 RASGSSLIT

-1259 TSTAINPEHSYALS
+1259 TSTAINPVHSYARS

-1414 TWTADETVFSQ
+1414 TWTVDETVFSQ

-1484 GVNRELHS
+1484 GVNREPHS

-1523 ARLTIV
+1523 ARLTII
-1529 DGNGCTAIYDTVIN
+1529 DGNGCTAFYDTVIN

-1551 FSARSARGPIPFEA
+1551 FSARSARGPVPFEA

-1604 SLEVSN
+1604 SLEASN

-1714 AFADDYPDDN
+1714 AFADDDPDDN

-1768 RGIVAAV
+1768 CGIVAAV

-1790 DVQRFKPGMYVYKI
+1790 DVQRFKSGMYVYKI